1 MSQETEHQQIDEMD
15 EHKSVKFRFWKFV
28 VLQLVIILATIAITV
43 CITLAISHKVSGLTK
58 DERQAMN
65 KIQFV
70 YKTLNNDYYKKQS
83 PNKLT
88 EAAIDG
94 MVKELK
100 DPYSEYMT
108 KEKTES
114 FNEGVSGDF
123 VGIGAEMQQKNN
135 QIMVTS
141 PMKSSPAEK
150 AGLRPKDIVTKVNGK
165 SVEKQ
170 RLDQVVKMV
179 RGKRGTTVTL
189 TIKRGSEEKDIKI
202 KRDKI
207 HVKSVEY
214 KKKRTNWS
222 YYHKSLPRKHFWRIK
237 ISNFRCT

>member
-1 MSQETEHQQIDEMD
+1 
-15 EHKSVKFRFWKFV
+15 
-28 VLQLVIILATIAITV
+28 
-43 CITLAISHKVSGLTK
+43 
-58 DERQAMN
+58 
-65 KIQFV
+65 
-70 YKTLNNDYYKKQS
+70 
-83 PNKLT
+83 
-88 EAAIDG
+88 

-108 KEKTES
+108 KEKQSHLMRE
-114 FNEGVSGDF
+114 FLVILLVS
-123 VGIGAEMQQKNN
+123 VLKCSKNN

-189 TIKRGSEEKDIKI
+189 TIKRGSEEK
-202 KRDKI
+202 
-207 HVKSVEY
+207 
-214 KKKRTNWS
+214 T
-222 YYHKSLPRKHFWRIK
+222 
-237 ISNFRCT
+237 

>member
-1 MSQETEHQQIDEMD
+1 
-15 EHKSVKFRFWKFV
+15 
-28 VLQLVIILATIAITV
+28 
-43 CITLAISHKVSGLTK
+43 
-58 DERQAMN
+58 
-65 KIQFV
+65 
-70 YKTLNNDYYKKQS
+70 
-83 PNKLT
+83 
-88 EAAIDG
+88 

-108 KEKTES
+108 KEKQSHLMRE
-114 FNEGVSGDF
+114 FLVILLVS
-123 VGIGAEMQQKNN
+123 VLKCSKNN

-214 KKKRTNWS
+214 KKKD
-222 YYHKSLPRKHFWRIK
+222 KLELLP
-237 ISNFRCT
+237 